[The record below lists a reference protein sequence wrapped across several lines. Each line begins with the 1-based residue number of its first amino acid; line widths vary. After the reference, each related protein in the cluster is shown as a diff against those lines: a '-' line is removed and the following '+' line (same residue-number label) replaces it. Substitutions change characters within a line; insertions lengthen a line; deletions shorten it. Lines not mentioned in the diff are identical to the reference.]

1 MSEPQFTVLPSPAAV
16 AEATAERFVGLAR
29 DAISERG
36 VFRVALSGG
45 GTPKQV
51 YPLLLDRPRVRA
63 VDWSR
68 VEFFWGDERAVPP
81 DHPDSNF
88 GAAYQ
93 MLIAHLP
100 GVRNDRIHRMAAEA
114 EDLDGAALTYESE
127 IRLAFDA
134 RGEAPP
140 AFDLVWLGMGPDGHT
155 ASLFPHTDA
164 LDEADRFVV
173 PNGDTL
179 HPHPRLTF
187 TFPAIAR
194 SPLVVVAV
202 SGEEKREPIARI
214 RAGENLPA
222 ANISASEVIW
232 LLDRDTFG

>member
-1 MSEPQFTVLPSPAAV
+1 MRSMELPGEVRVVDDVATSFAELVVARQPRSIALSGAWLARDCYAALRNVALDWPAIDV
-16 AEATAERFVGLAR
+16 FFGDERFVPVESSDSNEGQAR
-29 DAISERG
+29 
-36 VFRVALSGG
+36 RV
-45 GTPKQV
+45 
-51 YPLLLDRPRVRA
+51 LLDHVAPRAIHGMYANVSLA
-63 VDWSR
+63 DAADAY
-68 VEFFWGDERAVPP
+68 DELIRRSPP
-81 DHPDSNF
+81 ID
-88 GAAYQ
+88 
-93 MLIAHLP
+93 LIHL
-100 GVRNDRIHRMAAEA
+100 GV
-114 EDLDGAALTYESE
+114 
-127 IRLAFDA
+127 
-134 RGEAPP
+134 
-140 AFDLVWLGMGPDGHT
+140 GPDGHT

>member
-1 MSEPQFTVLPSPAAV
+1 MELPGEVRVVDDVATSFAELVVARQPRSIALSGAWLARDCYAALRNVALDWPAIDV
-16 AEATAERFVGLAR
+16 FFGDERFVPVESSDSNEGQAR
-29 DAISERG
+29 
-36 VFRVALSGG
+36 RV
-45 GTPKQV
+45 
-51 YPLLLDRPRVRA
+51 LLDHVAPRAIHGMYANVSLA
-63 VDWSR
+63 DAADAY
-68 VEFFWGDERAVPP
+68 DELIRRSPP
-81 DHPDSNF
+81 ID
-88 GAAYQ
+88 
-93 MLIAHLP
+93 LIHL
-100 GVRNDRIHRMAAEA
+100 GV
-114 EDLDGAALTYESE
+114 
-127 IRLAFDA
+127 
-134 RGEAPP
+134 
-140 AFDLVWLGMGPDGHT
+140 GPDGHT